1 MWVRTVTL
9 AKHLCWNPCK
19 FSEIKNTDV
28 LDESA
33 ASVCGVKIETAVSSE
48 TLVPIY
54 QTTWHQISE
63 YHKLNIH
70 CYKNLK
76 SHLPK
81 SCFKI
86 IIWSPN
92 RKVAFL
98 LYKKMLTSGSM
109 VSMPSSCSH
118 SATRA
123 AAATAVFLLVSLPL
137 EDGEQDWGRC
147 EYRLLPLLVLLPLT
161 APAVCLDWQHCAA
174 RSCRTISLYADSG
187 QSDGG
192 SERQL

>member
-1 MWVRTVTL
+1 MER
-9 AKHLCWNPCK
+9 
-19 FSEIKNTDV
+19 E
-28 LDESA
+28 
-33 ASVCGVKIETAVSSE
+33 VSSE
-48 TLVPIY
+48 TLVLYLIY

-63 YHKLNIH
+63 YHNLSIH
-70 CYKNLK
+70 CDKHLR

-92 RKVAFL
+92 RKVAINQH
-98 LYKKMLTSGSM
+98 KKMLTSWSM

-123 AAATAVFLLVSLPL
+123 AAAAAVFLLVSLPL

-161 APAVCLDWQHCAA
+161 VPAVCLDWQHCAA